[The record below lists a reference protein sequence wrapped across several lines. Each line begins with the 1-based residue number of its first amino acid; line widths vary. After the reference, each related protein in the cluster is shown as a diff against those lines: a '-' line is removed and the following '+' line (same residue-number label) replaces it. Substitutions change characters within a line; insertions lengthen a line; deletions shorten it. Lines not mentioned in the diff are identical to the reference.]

1 MGTPVL
7 MLQYYLGL
15 SVSGDEFRMGRSKR
29 NPPDF
34 YKAIPNPVLYN
45 KNYLPILREYTAL
58 KSSFVEDA
66 STVLEI
72 FTGI

>member
-1 MGTPVL
+1 MCRVGVSTYGFGGHKYPVHN
-7 MLQYYLGL
+7 
-15 SVSGDEFRMGRSKR
+15 RSFT
-29 NPPDF
+29 D
-34 YKAIPNPVLYN
+34 A
-45 KNYLPILREYTAL
+45 LPILREYTAL